1 MQNRLKWDRRMN
13 MGAQNLNVGHQ
24 TCGDKCKKRVWIRE
38 EILP

>member
-13 MGAQNLNVGHQ
+13 MGAQILNLGHQ
-24 TCGDKCKKRVWIRE
+24 ICRDKCEKRVWMRD